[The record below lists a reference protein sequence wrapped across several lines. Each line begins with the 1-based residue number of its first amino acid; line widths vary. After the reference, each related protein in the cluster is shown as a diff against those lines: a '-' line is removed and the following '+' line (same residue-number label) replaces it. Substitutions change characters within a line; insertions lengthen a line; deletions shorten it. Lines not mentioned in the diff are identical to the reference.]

1 MRTLKSI
8 LLAGAM
14 LLATPAFFSSCQE
27 DAPQIDYTMSV
38 TVVNDFTKVVD
49 AINNGTLKNEQA
61 IAQLTAAID
70 KMSVDQQTKLQAIK
84 DVLNSLNATVD
95 AKLAAIEAAMKAQTI
110 ALEGKLALIEDAMK
124 AQTLALEKKC
134 DALVAAIKALP
145 DYTEKLQA
153 IEKAISALPDYTSK
167 LEAIEKALTSQT
179 LELKDKLAAIEA
191 TMKNQSIM
199 LNDRLMA
206 LENAIKAL
214 PDYTDKLQAI
224 EKAISAL
231 PDYTDKLAAI
241 DKALA
246 SQTMELS
253 DRLAYIETAMKT
265 QTIKLADKLDALEK
279 AINNLPDYTE
289 QLQAIKTAIDALP
302 DYTEKLAA
310 IDKALASQTM
320 ELSDRLVYI
329 EAAMKAQTLKLD
341 DKLGALEKAINNL
354 PNYTDQLTAIK
365 KAIDAL
371 PNYNDKLAAIENAM
385 KDQTKKL
392 SEKLAFIE
400 AAMKTQTLTLSAK
413 INTLNTIL
421 ALHSID
427 MSLKLN
433 AIKKAIENMPDYTAA
448 FNNIKNEIAKLV
460 KAVEDGNKSQEE
472 ALDYIAV
479 LLKELKEN
487 SGSDDTSV
495 KSSIVFKVREI
506 LCLDPNCG
514 IKYWVD
520 SEPKIKFIVDRNAA
534 HSKTNPLKVYKNGK
548 QVKPALVKE
557 NATSNLA
564 YYMFEGNIGD
574 VIKIEGEIKFFFTH
588 YGTKYDLSD
597 AKGVEHLVL
606 QYDTRD
612 ENYDFS
618 KMDNL
623 KTLELISGAKDAGIA
638 WQTIAKTIQKKVDGT
653 AKVYSYVDDTRS
665 EKAYIPATRE
675 YVAIPLPL
683 QGVKDFKVCLN
694 SDDDAKLAA
703 DMFTS
708 KKWEVN
714 LQKTQFIQQRNELGY
729 TF

>member
-49 AINNGTLKNEQA
+49 AINNGSLKNEQA

-70 KMSVDQQTKLQAIK
+70 KMNTDQQTKLQAIK
-84 DVLNSLNATVD
+84 DVINSLNASLDT
-95 AKLAAIEAAMKAQTI
+95 KLAAIEAAMKAQTLS
-110 ALEGKLALIEDAMK
+110 LEGKLALIEDAMK

-145 DYTEKLQA
+145 DYTDKLVA
-153 IEKAISALPDYTSK
+153 IEKAISALPDYTDK
-167 LEAIEKALTSQT
+167 LTAIEKAITSQT

-191 TMKNQSIM
+191 MMKNQSIM
-199 LNDRLMA
+199 LNDRLA
-206 LENAIKAL
+206 
-214 PDYTDKLQAI
+214 
-224 EKAISAL
+224 
-231 PDYTDKLAAI
+231 
-241 DKALA
+241 
-246 SQTMELS
+246 
-253 DRLAYIETAMKT
+253 
-265 QTIKLADKLDALEK
+265 ALEK
-279 AINNLPDYTE
+279 AIKALPDYTE

-302 DYTEKLAA
+302 DYT
-310 IDKALASQTM
+310 
-320 ELSDRLVYI
+320 
-329 EAAMKAQTLKLD
+329 
-341 DKLGALEKAINNL
+341 
-354 PNYTDQLTAIK
+354 
-365 KAIDAL
+365 
-371 PNYNDKLAAIENAM
+371 DKLAAIEKALNS
-385 KDQTKKL
+385 QTMEL

-400 AAMKTQTLTLSAK
+400 AAMKAQTLKLEDKLAAIENAINNLPDYTDQLTAIKNAIDALPDYNDKLAAIEKAMKSQTMELSKRLAFIEAAMKAQTLKLSAK
-413 INTLNTIL
+413 INTLNGILTLQTLTIS
-421 ALHSID
+421 A
-427 MSLKLN
+427 KLD
-433 AIKKAIENMPDYTAA
+433 AIKVAIKALPDYTAA
-448 FNNIKNEIAKLV
+448 FNNIKNEIANLV

-472 ALDYIAV
+472 ALEYIAM

-487 SGSDDTSV
+487 SGGDDTSV
-495 KSSIVFKVREI
+495 KSSIVFNVREI
-506 LCLDPNCG
+506 LCLDPNCD
-514 IKYWVD
+514 IKYWEKY
-520 SEPKIKFIVDRNAA
+520 EPIIKFIVDRNAA

-548 QVKPALVKE
+548 QVKLVLVKE
-557 NATSNLA
+557 NANSNLA

-574 VIKIEGEIKFFFTH
+574 LIKIEGEIKFFFTH
-588 YGTKYDLSD
+588 FGTQYDLSD

-606 QYDTRD
+606 QYNTRD
-612 ENYDFS
+612 EKFDFS

-665 EKAYIPATRE
+665 KSGYIPATRK
-675 YVAIPLPL
+675 YVEIPLPL

-694 SDDDAKLAA
+694 SDNDAKLAA

-708 KKWEVN
+708 KKWKVN